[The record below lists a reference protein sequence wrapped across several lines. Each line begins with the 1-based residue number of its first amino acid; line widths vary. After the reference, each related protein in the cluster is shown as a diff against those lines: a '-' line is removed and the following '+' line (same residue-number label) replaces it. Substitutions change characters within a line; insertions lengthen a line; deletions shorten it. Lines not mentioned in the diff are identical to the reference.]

1 MLLSVD
7 KCGWIMAGSLTELE
21 GAEQCVLP
29 VRETRSNNCSGLRLR
44 MLFICH
50 RGIVEETERQAA
62 LLELNLMLGRSTFS
76 VAYSEEKMI
85 CDTSPCIYT
94 WVWLHSEMQNL
105 KKKKKTVCGWLH
117 LKAWSSVRA
126 TEIDLTPPPSVHF
139 VRMSKPAKVVW
150 WWLIHF
156 IYCNKRVTRN
166 DGKDG

>member
-1 MLLSVD
+1 
-7 KCGWIMAGSLTELE
+7 MAGSLTELE

-29 VRETRSNNCSGLRLR
+29 VWETRSNNCSGLRLR

-50 RGIVEETERQAA
+50 WGIVEETERQAA

-105 KKKKKTVCGWLH
+105 KKKKK
-117 LKAWSSVRA
+117 KQSVDDY
-126 TEIDLTPPPSVHF
+126 T
-139 VRMSKPAKVVW
+139 
-150 WWLIHF
+150 
-156 IYCNKRVTRN
+156 
-166 DGKDG
+166 